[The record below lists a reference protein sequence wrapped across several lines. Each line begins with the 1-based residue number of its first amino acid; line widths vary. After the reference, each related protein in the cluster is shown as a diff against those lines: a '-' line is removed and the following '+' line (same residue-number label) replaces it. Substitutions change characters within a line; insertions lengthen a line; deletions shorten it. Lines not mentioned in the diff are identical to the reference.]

1 MKRKTFIKKTAGA
14 LLLAIPAYCLVNC
27 SSSDDGG
34 YDGNTN
40 QNNNNNNNNVSGNCL
55 QNGAMASSITNNHG
69 HSLTVSKADI
79 EAGVNKTYSIMGSA
93 DHDHEI
99 TITAA
104 DFNTLK
110 SNMQIG
116 ENSTTVQSH
125 SHSVTISC
133 AG

>member
-1 MKRKTFIKKTAGA
+1 MKRKTFIQKTLGA
-14 LLLAIPAYCLVNC
+14 LLIAIPAYSVMNC
-27 SSSDDGG
+27 SSSDDD
-34 YDGNTN
+34 YTN
-40 QNNNNNNNNVSGNCL
+40 NDSQNNNNDNNTTVDCL
-55 QNGAMASSITNNHG
+55 QNGATASSITNNHG

-79 EAGVNKTYSIMGSA
+79 EAGIDKTYSIQGVA
-93 DHDHEI
+93 DHNHEI
-99 TITAA
+99 TITAT

-133 AG
+133 A

>member
-14 LLLAIPAYCLVNC
+14 LLLAIPAYSLVNC
-27 SSSDDGG
+27 SSSDGYGG
-34 YDGNTN
+34 NNN
-40 QNNNNNNNNVSGNCL
+40 QNNGGNNNTIGDCL
-55 QNGAMASSITNNHG
+55 QNGATASNITNNHG
-69 HSLTVSKADI
+69 HSLIVSKADI
-79 EAGVNKTYSIMGSA
+79 EAGTEKTYSIQGAA
-93 DHDHEI
+93 DHDHMI

-104 DFNTLK
+104 DFSTLK

-125 SHSVTISC
+125 SHTVTISC

>member
-1 MKRKTFIKKTAGA
+1 MKRKTFIQKTAGA
-14 LLLAIPAYCLVNC
+14 LLLAIPAYNLLNC
-27 SSSDDGG
+27 SSSDDG
-34 YDGNTN
+34 YSDP
-40 QNNNNNNNNVSGNCL
+40 QNNNGDNTGNNNTTANCL
-55 QNGAMASSITNNHG
+55 QNGATASSISGNHG

-79 EAGVNKTYSIMGSA
+79 EAGANKTYSIKGSA

-110 SNMQIG
+110 SNMQVG

-125 SHSVTISC
+125 SHTVTISC
-133 AG
+133 A